1 MAILRDTATFTVK
14 SLGLYQ
20 DTPTTDKD
28 WEIISK
34 IIAEK
39 LSGDN
44 G

>member
-14 SLGLYQ
+14 SLLYQ
-20 DTPTTDKD
+20 ATPTTDKD

-39 LSGDN
+39 LSEDN
-44 G
+44 